1 MATKLVYEMKSCSRC
16 GGSGHYSYCSMYGT
30 TCFKCGGRK
39 KVATAAGA
47 KAAAAIKAFI
57 AEHFSVPVE
66 KLTPGTFIRIESVN
80 RKVASVEPSGTTG
93 SSTANGVTT
102 THACWTLHLTKPVK
116 SPFGAYSS
124 MGMPEGTLMV
134 KAPSGADWD
143 AVVAFAKTLKKG
155 VTLVDTAA
163 A

>member
-16 GGSGHYSYCSMYGT
+16 GGSGHYSYCQMYGT

-39 KVATAAGA
+39 RTLSAAGS
-47 KAAAAIKAFI
+47 KASLAIKAFI

-66 KLTPGTFIRIESVN
+66 KLTPGTFIKVEGVT

-93 SSTANGVTT
+93 SSTVNGVTKT
-102 THACWTLHLTKPVK
+102 YPCWTLNLTKPVK

-124 MGMPEGTLMV
+124 MGMPEGALMV
-134 KAPSGADWD
+134 KAPTGADWD
-143 AVVAFAKTLKKG
+143 AVVA
-155 VTLVDTAA
+155 
-163 A
+163 

>member
-1 MATKLVYEMKSCSRC
+1 MPTKLTYEMKTCSRC
-16 GGSGHYSYCSMYGT
+16 GGSGNYSYCQMYGT

-39 KVATAAGA
+39 RTLSAAGA
-47 KAAAAIKAFI
+47 KASLAIKAFI

-66 KLTPGTFIRIESVN
+66 QLTPGTFIKVDGVT

-102 THACWTLHLTKPVK
+102 TYPFWTLHLTKPVK
-116 SPFGAYSS
+116 GFMGPYSS

-134 KAPSGADWD
+134 KAPTGADWD

-155 VTLVDTAA
+155 VTLVDVAA
-163 A
+163 